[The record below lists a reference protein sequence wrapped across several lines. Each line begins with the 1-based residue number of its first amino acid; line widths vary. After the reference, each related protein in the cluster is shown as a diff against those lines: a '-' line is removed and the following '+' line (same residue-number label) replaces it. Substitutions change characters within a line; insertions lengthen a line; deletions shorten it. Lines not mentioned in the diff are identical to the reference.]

1 MLTATE
7 FAGFA
12 RAWLAGAAYIPQIS
26 HLVRARCSAG
36 ISRLAFE
43 AWLLA
48 SLLTTPRVHRARRD
62 PDRGHRAHRVLCDPV
77 QGHALPGPSAS
88 PAHGQDSR
96 LLSVHARI
104 IRQLVDER
112 PGPAGTDAGI
122 AGLLF
127 QGVQELPAGLL
138 AAPAGRGADPAM
150 LVHPGMLLALVA
162 QLLQIATQAS
172 SSGSVTSAS
181 WPARRLVTR
190 RWRYRQRRSSG
201 TAGCT

>member
-1 MLTATE
+1 
-7 FAGFA
+7 
-12 RAWLAGAAYIPQIS
+12 
-26 HLVRARCSAG
+26 
-36 ISRLAFE
+36 
-43 AWLLA
+43 
-48 SLLTTPRVHRARRD
+48 
-62 PDRGHRAHRVLCDPV
+62 
-77 QGHALPGPSAS
+77 LPGPSAS

-127 QGVQELPAGLL
+127 RGVQELPAGLL

-162 QLLQIATQAS
+162 AALTDRLAGLQQRLGDIGIVAGRAAGDPAVAVQAS
-172 SSGSVTSAS
+172 AQFRHSRMHLIISVTFCSPRSAS
-181 WPARRLVTR
+181 VSAMPA
-190 RWRYRQRRSSG
+190 
-201 TAGCT
+201 